1 MSATLTWAS
10 SGAATKTGTTI
21 NTLLDDLDTLI
32 TSKSGD
38 ATFSWEVASKSSAA
52 TPFYLVLKPK
62 DGSAGRILLLCYTS
76 APAGSNSAIF
86 DAAAT
91 TNVLY
96 GAYFPAGNVDT
107 PSNLTAS
114 SGTILGDDT
123 GAVKVWAQL
132 SIASI
137 YGASIR
143 AYYFDSAEAVVFA
156 FQNPAVAAG
165 FLAGAGALVVDAS
178 DNAYSAVF
186 SLGTGSIANF
196 GNQTAVMAHSVST
209 INASTA
215 TPCVRTNYGASNR
228 VYFQAWV
235 PSSTWGAVAV
245 SSTDILTDTANSKA
259 WFVPMQMLGQVKGEG
274 FVLKLRQIAIGPGTT
289 SALVPYNTTGPAVA
303 ARQVN
308 LLTTG
313 GNGYPWMT
321 NFKV

>member
-1 MSATLTWAS
+1 MSATLTWS
-10 SGAATKTGTTI
+10 SSVAAAKTGPTM
-21 NTLLDDLDTLI
+21 NALFDKLDTLI

-38 ATFSWEVASKSSAA
+38 ATFFWQVASKSSAS

-86 DAAAT
+86 DTAAT

-114 SGTILGDDT
+114 SGTIMGDDT

-132 SIASI
+132 SIAGI
-137 YGASIR
+137 YGASVQ

-156 FQNPAVAAG
+156 FQNPAVGAG

-186 SLGTGSIANF
+186 SLGYGSTANF

-209 INASTA
+209 INAGTT

-245 SSTDILTDTANSKA
+245 SSTDILTDTSNSKA
-259 WFVPMQMLGQVKGEG
+259 
-274 FVLKLRQIAIGPGTT
+274 
-289 SALVPYNTTGPAVA
+289 
-303 ARQVN
+303 
-308 LLTTG
+308 
-313 GNGYPWMT
+313 
-321 NFKV
+321 

>member
-1 MSATLTWAS
+1 MSATLSWAS
-10 SGAATKTGTTI
+10 SGAAAKTGTTI

-32 TSKSGD
+32 TSKAGD
-38 ATFSWEVASKSSAA
+38 ATFFWQKASKSSAA

-114 SGTILGDDT
+114 SGTIMGDDT
-123 GAVKVWAQL
+123 GAVKVWAQM

-137 YGASIR
+137 YAANTQ

-156 FQNPAVAAG
+156 FQNPAGAAG
-165 FLAGAGALVVDAS
+165 SLAGAGSLVVDAS
-178 DNAYSAVF
+178 DNAYPAVF

-196 GNQTAVMAHSVST
+196 GNQTAVIAHSVST
-209 INASTA
+209 INAGTSTS
-215 TPCVRTNYGASNR
+215 CVRTNYGAANR

-235 PSSTWGAVAV
+235 PSATWGAVPV

-259 WFVPMQMLGQVKGEG
+259 WFVPMQLLGQTKGEG
-274 FVLKLRQIAIGPGTT
+274 FVIKLRQIAIGPGTLGPLT
-289 SALVPYNTTGPAVA
+289 PYNTTGPVVA
-303 ARQVN
+303 ARQIN
-308 LLTTG
+308 LATVG
-313 GNGYPWMT
+313 GNGYPWLT